1 MIETVPTYVQT
12 QEKVCSSFFGNEE
25 LDSSHGHAHYFH
37 DTWTLNTGGGSVNLP
52 KLIGR
57 SGSFL
62 PHLLSLPCRCPCRKY
77 HHWTWDVTGQ
87 SNMAAGLQL
96 WQVLWYFGSLY
107 QMLYNTVTRSVCWA
121 HTVFIRASSKWLM
134 LPEVKTNQFACTRA
148 PEADRHVNQA
158 EARSAISAI
167 KYNVR
172 MDTNAVWIWVCTIS
186 ETAPRLLYG
195 EPPECHK
202 RSLSAILIYFN
213 LKCISL
219 CSQITWPTS
228 EVLLS
233 DCWNLE
239 HSTYGGHIGSCVS
252 QVHPFHRVKTLWSHS
267 SRSNESMIQWCNCVL
282 MLHFSIN

>member
-1 MIETVPTYVQT
+1 M
-12 QEKVCSSFFGNEE
+12 EKMEPNDWDGAYLCSDPRKGMFLFFWQWRVGFFAWPCP
-25 LDSSHGHAHYFH
+25 LLSRH
-37 DTWTLNTGGGSVNLP
+37 LNTGGGSVNLP

-57 SGSFL
+57 FGRFL

-77 HHWTWDVTGQ
+77 HHWTWDVTRQ

-213 LKCISL
+213 LK
-219 CSQITWPTS
+219 
-228 EVLLS
+228 
-233 DCWNLE
+233 
-239 HSTYGGHIGSCVS
+239 
-252 QVHPFHRVKTLWSHS
+252 
-267 SRSNESMIQWCNCVL
+267 
-282 MLHFSIN
+282 